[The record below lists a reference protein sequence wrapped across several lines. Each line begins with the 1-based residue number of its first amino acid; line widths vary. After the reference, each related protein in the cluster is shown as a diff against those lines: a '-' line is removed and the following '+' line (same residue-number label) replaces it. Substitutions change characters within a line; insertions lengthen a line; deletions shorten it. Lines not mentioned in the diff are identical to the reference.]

1 MLTTKGFV
9 TLAAAV
15 CVAAGIAVTTHAA
28 KPKDQDSKSKPQA
41 AEASPVVAQVGDR
54 KITLAEVDAK
64 GMATRMETYQQ
75 LYEARRAA
83 ADEIVTDLLIEA
95 EAKSRGLS
103 KDQLVAQ
110 EIEAKTLAV
119 TDADVSAWYEAN
131 KARVGTQS
139 FDQVKGQIQEFLQN
153 QNRTTARDGFLSQ
166 LRAKSSVSIALEAP
180 RVAVA
185 IADDEPSHGPVNAP
199 VQIVTYSEF
208 QCPYCARVGPT
219 VDQIL
224 EHYGDR
230 VRVVFRDFPLPMHPQ
245 ARPAA
250 EAAQCAH
257 EQGKFWA
264 YHDKLFA
271 NQRALDNDALKRY
284 AGEVDL
290 NVERF
295 NQCFDS
301 GKYKDAVTRDHEEG
315 MRLGVQGTPAFFVN
329 GRFVSGARPFEFFQQ
344 ILDEELAAKGMSKP
358 SGKS

>member
-9 TLAAAV
+9 TIAATVCAV
-15 CVAAGIAVTTHAA
+15 AGLTVATHAA
-28 KPKDQDSKSKPQA
+28 KPKSTA
-41 AEASPVVAQVGDR
+41 ASSGPVVAQVGDH
-54 KITLAEVDAK
+54 KITLADVDAK
-64 GMATRMETYQQ
+64 GMATRMDTYQQ

-95 EAKSRGLS
+95 EAKSRGIS

-110 EIEAKTLAV
+110 EVESKTVAV
-119 TDADVSAWYEAN
+119 TDADVTAWYEAN

-139 FDQVKGQIQEFLQN
+139 FDQVKGQIQEFLQT
-153 QNRTTARDGFLSQ
+153 QNRTTARDGFLAQ
-166 LRAKSSVSIALEAP
+166 LRAKTPVSIALDAP

-199 VQIVTYSEF
+199 IQIVTYSEF

-219 VDQIL
+219 VEQIL
-224 EHYGDR
+224 EHYGER
-230 VRVVFRDFPLPMHPQ
+230 VRVVFRDFPLPMHQQ

-271 NQRALDNDALKRY
+271 NQRTLDNEALKRY
-284 AGEVDL
+284 AGELSLD
-290 NVERF
+290 VERF
-295 NQCFDS
+295 NQCFES
-301 GKYKDAVTRDHEEG
+301 GKYRDAVNRDHEEG

-329 GRFVSGARPFEFFQQ
+329 GRFVSGARPFEYFQQ
-344 ILDEELAAKGMSKP
+344 LLDEELAAKGMAKP
-358 SGKS
+358 ADKS